1 MYNIAQALT
10 SRGGRVFDSI
20 AMFIYNNFELPVFDP
35 LFALRIVK
43 FYTRAEAT
51 GTLKLSDVI
60 STEELQEI
68 QDCFAKATGFADITV
83 DFQGKPLLKYSSFS
97 NFCAKL
103 REDSVYNDKCRQSD
117 AHAGLEAVRS
127 GSLCIHRCHGGLID
141 FAVPIMADG
150 EYLATFMCGQVKSND
165 FGDVETR
172 LIQPDDEIFKKNPA
186 LIKLYDEIPT
196 LPASRIKAT
205 VRLLEITVNAIVER
219 FDIRRRNSLLQDEG
233 RKQAELAKMKDDLEI
248 KLLHSD
254 VEPHFIFNA
263 LNTAGRQARLEG
275 AQKTED
281 LIYSLADMCRYSMK
295 NSGPLVTVEQE
306 LQNLRNYFFIQKTR
320 FGEQLAFD
328 MDVAP
333 ETYGCAI
340 PAMSLQV
347 LAENSMRHGLEKKND
362 LGFVKITG
370 EKRDDRLFF
379 EVEDNGAGISR
390 DLIRRLND
398 MDGVINSPHP
408 PFGSGIYNLYRR
420 LRYFFRD
427 DFKVAFSE
435 NQQSGVTVRISL
447 PAQYSRAAPGVM

>member
-1 MYNIAQALT
+1 VCGVGY
-10 SRGGRVFDSI
+10 FDSTG
-20 AMFIYNNFELPVFDP
+20 MFIYNNFELSVS
-35 LFALRIVK
+35 ARHLRCGLSN
-43 FYTRAEAT
+43 FLHTAEAT
-51 GTLKLSDVI
+51 RILKLSDVI
-60 STEELQEI
+60 SKEELQGI
-68 QDCFAKATGFADITV
+68 QDCFAKATGFAAITV
-83 DFQGKPLLKYSSFS
+83 DFQGKPLIKYSSFS
-97 NFCAKL
+97 NFCSKL

-141 FAVPIMADG
+141 FAVPIMVDG

-172 LIQPDDEIFKKNPA
+172 LIQPDAEIFKKRPS

-205 VRLLEITVNAIVER
+205 ARLLEITMNTVVEQ
-219 FDIRRRNSLLQDEG
+219 FNLRRKNSLLQEEQ
-233 RKQAELAKMKDDLEI
+233 RKQSELARIKDELEI

-254 VEPHFIFNA
+254 VRPHFIFNA

-295 NSGPLVTVEQE
+295 NSRPLVTVEQE

-320 FGEQLAFD
+320 FGEQFVFD
-328 MDVAP
+328 MKVAP
-333 ETYGCAI
+333 EIYGCTI
-340 PAMSLQV
+340 PAMSLQIF
-347 LAENSMRHGLEKKND
+347 AENSMRHGLEKKND
-362 LGFVKITG
+362 LGFIKITG
-370 EKRDDRLFF
+370 EKKNDRLSF
-379 EVEDNGAGISR
+379 EIEDNGAGITS
-390 DLIRRLND
+390 DLMKRLND
-398 MDGVINSPHP
+398 AESIVNSSHSSA
-408 PFGSGIYNLYRR
+408 GSGIFNLYKR

-435 NQQSGVTVRISL
+435 NSYDGVIVRIDLPARYSDATPGVT
-447 PAQYSRAAPGVM
+447 